1 MMRPGIM
8 RSVICFRHTFLRP
21 INSDDPDQ
29 RLLGVSDFPRKLTF
43 GDFEGWRQPSLTYR
57 PENTG
62 HWRID
67 DFEYANASAEDVS
80 VGLRK
85 LCKTVENRVLP
96 WVRSLT
102 EAGELAQ
109 IKSYGEDAWCEKRWI
124 EDYETF
130 LSRTPG

>member
-1 MMRPGIM
+1 
-8 RSVICFRHTFLRP
+8 
-21 INSDDPDQ
+21 
-29 RLLGVSDFPRKLTF
+29 
-43 GDFEGWRQPSLTYR
+43 
-57 PENTG
+57 
-62 HWRID
+62 WRID

-109 IKSYGEDAWCEKRWI
+109 IKRYGEDAWCEKRWI

-130 LSRTPG
+130 LSKTRG